1 MIVIYAEKYSLAK
14 EIANALNAGNRI
26 PYDKDNR
33 ICHWE
38 FEFNG
43 DQAILVHGQGHLIQL
58 SKASSYGDMYS
69 KWDINAFPCIPE
81 EYKLAIKDN
90 TKVLY
95 NYIKPFFD
103 KADMLINATD
113 PDREGE
119 LIFDYVYRSLNCKK
133 PWKRVWLTDL
143 TYGKI
148 RYAFEHLKDGFEM
161 QNLQKSGEARAIADW
176 LYGGN
181 LTVAMTVKFSSDKVL
196 SVGRVQTP
204 TLAMVV
210 NREKEIKNFVKKPFY
225 KVIGEFIT
233 EDNKAYKGEF
243 IEGKFGDKQSAEQL
257 INTLS
262 SNGII
267 KSIEHKQKTVT
278 APLLFNSTQLQ
289 IACAK
294 HLNWDLKKAEST
306 MQKLYEA
313 KFMSYPRTNTEHL
326 TVAMMNE
333 VEKTIEKL
341 MQVEEYKKYS
351 LDKENWLEFSKRHFD
366 DDKVGSHTA
375 IIPTLNVPSSLSDIG
390 DDDMIALYDLLAK
403 SLLRIVYP
411 KVVIEDTTIITSV
424 NNKDFVSKGS
434 VIVNEGWYSVDALPD
449 KINILPAVT
458 ENANVSCNFS
468 LQKGETQ
475 PPKRYTEP
483 ALINAMEL
491 AGQHFEDE
499 EAKSLFKL
507 QKKGLGTDATRVST
521 IEGLYNRGY
530 IVKKGKTVV
539 PTERGFY
546 VIDTLAVSDIKSA
559 ELTGEIEK
567 QLYDIELGKLNYDDF
582 ISQIEDKVRL
592 WYAEIKNSKAKAYVD
607 KSSICPLCGNKLYKS
622 KTNVYCSNY
631 KKGCKFSIPFE
642 LCGKKLTQNQI
653 NMLISSQRTNI
664 IKGFKSSKT
673 GKEFD
678 ASLKINEQGKLEF
691 IFPTR
696 KKKK

>member
-1 MIVIYAEKYSLAK
+1 
-14 EIANALNAGNRI
+14 
-26 PYDKDNR
+26 
-33 ICHWE
+33 
-38 FEFNG
+38 
-43 DQAILVHGQGHLIQL
+43 
-58 SKASSYGDMYS
+58 
-69 KWDINAFPCIPE
+69 
-81 EYKLAIKDN
+81 
-90 TKVLY
+90 
-95 NYIKPFFD
+95 
-103 KADMLINATD
+103 
-113 PDREGE
+113 
-119 LIFDYVYRSLNCKK
+119 
-133 PWKRVWLTDL
+133 
-143 TYGKI
+143 
-148 RYAFEHLKDGFEM
+148 
-161 QNLQKSGEARAIADW
+161 
-176 LYGGN
+176 
-181 LTVAMTVKFSSDKVL
+181 
-196 SVGRVQTP
+196 
-204 TLAMVV
+204 MVV
-210 NREKEIKNFVKKPFY
+210 NREREIKNFVKKPFY
-225 KVIGEFIT
+225 KVIGEFT
-233 EDNKAYKGEF
+233 TTDNSIYKGEY
-243 IEGKFGDKQSAEQL
+243 IAGKFDDKGSAEQL
-257 INTLS
+257 ISSLS
-262 SNGII
+262 NKGSI
-267 KSIEHKQKTVT
+267 KSVEHKQKTVT

-313 KFMSYPRTNTEHL
+313 KYMSYPRTNTEHL

-458 ENANVSCNFS
+458 DNANVNCNFS

-546 VIDTLAVSDIKSA
+546 VIDTLPVSDIKSA

-664 IKGFKSSKT
+664 IKGFKSKA

-691 IFPTR
+691 IFPAR